1 MIFRDKIK
9 FWFPVFLWIGFIFW
23 MSTSM
28 FSAQNTYMF
37 FEPLLRFFVPTISH
51 KEIII
56 FHIILRKLAH
66 LTEYF
71 ISGLLLFRA
80 FYKGSDKKREWLWAA
95 SSLFVVAIIA
105 AGDEFHQ
112 SFVLT
117 RTASFVDVCID
128 IFGGLLAQGVS
139 VLLIQ
144 RQQRQ

>member
-1 MIFRDKIK
+1 MVFRDKIK
-9 FWFPVFLWIGFIFW
+9 YWFPVFLWIVFIFW

-28 FSAQNTYMF
+28 FSAQNTYLF

-51 KEIII
+51 KEIIF

-80 FYKGSDKKREWLWAA
+80 FYKGSDKKSVWLWAA
-95 SSLFVVAIIA
+95 SSLLVVAIIA
-105 AGDEFHQ
+105 TGDEFHQ
-112 SFVLT
+112 SFVFT
-117 RTASFVDVCID
+117 RTASLVDVGID
-128 IFGGLLAQGVS
+128 IFGGFLAQGVN
-139 VLLIQ
+139 VLLFQ